1 MATKLYNPDKDYL
14 LEHLAE
20 ETHILAESAS
30 FLRERYKAEKPKGET
45 VRILGNKVSAD
56 HAYDLAMYLRE
67 QEYFYAAGAILES
80 LEKEKYPK
88 AFLAMAEL
96 CRRGLGVVP
105 DVDMADELEK
115 KAFSLWEERAAKG
128 DAHALYDLGICYR
141 QGEGVPH
148 DNSKAVEYY
157 TLAYEKGCSEA
168 ALNLGLMYGE
178 GLGVKQ
184 DFAKAYELYKVAAEN
199 GIADGFTLMG
209 RQHYNGLG
217 REVNYDEA
225 VKLFLKA
232 AENDEGDALF
242 HLGLCYVK
250 GNGVEQD
257 NNKAIEYFYR
267 SADAGTKEAEEILKD
282 NGFPYPLDEETDQE

>member
-30 FLRERYKAEKPKGET
+30 FLRERYKADKPKGET

-56 HAYDLAMYLRE
+56 DAYDLVLYLE
-67 QEYFYAAGAILES
+67 EKEYFYAAGAILES

-96 CRRGLGVVP
+96 CRRGLGVVL
-105 DVDMADELEK
+105 DVDMAGELEK
-115 KAFSLWEERAAKG
+115 KAFSIWEERAAKG
-128 DAHALYDLGICYR
+128 DAQALFDLGICYR
-141 QGEGVPH
+141 RGEGVPQ

-157 TLAYEKGCSEA
+157 ILAYEKGCSEA

-184 DFAKAYELYKVAAEN
+184 DFEKAYELYKVAAEY
-199 GIADGFTLMG
+199 GIADGYTLMG
-209 RQHYNGLG
+209 RQHYYGLG
-217 REVNYDEA
+217 REVNYGEA
-225 VKLFLKA
+225 IKLFLKA
-232 AENDEGDALF
+232 AESDEGDALY
-242 HLGLCYVK
+242 HLGLCYVN

-257 NNKAIEYFYR
+257 NEKAIECFYR
-267 SADAGTKEAEEILKD
+267 SADAGTREAEEVLKE
-282 NGFPYPLDEETDQE
+282 NGFQYPLEDNDEE